1 MLLERNQAV
10 IGAIMAIVLV
20 VGTVFAVGASGG
32 LFKPGEEIEAEF
44 ADAAGLGPGDFVTV
58 AGIRVGEVLSVEIDG
73 DVARTRFTL
82 NSDGVPSDSTAN
94 IYIRNTLG
102 KRAIA
107 LEPGTSTTYLTGGD
121 VIPVDRTRTPVD
133 LPELGDRSAE
143 LLGEV
148 NVDALQSLITS
159 LADITEGNR
168 QDVDEL
174 LDGLQRVTKVV
185 ADKKDDLGRLIEQAE
200 ILIDAAAD
208 KDQEIVRIIDAFG
221 STLDRVA
228 TRRVEL
234 QRLLAETATASDLSA
249 DLLEERRA
257 QLDRILFELAE
268 DLEIVDDHQVDLA
281 HALAYAGVGVDG
293 FASIGYQNGPA
304 ENDTPHW
311 GNVFVT
317 GLGQAGVGAL
327 LGCGGALDQA
337 LTDALGPDPSCEE
350 VEAPGGADD
359 EEPGD
364 PDNPDGGGA
373 TTRPSAYR
381 GLSELFRVH
390 GGTR

>member
-10 IGAIMAIVLV
+10 IGAIVTLVLLA
-20 VGTVFAVGASGG
+20 GTVFAVSASGG
-32 LFKPGEEIEAEF
+32 AFKPGAQLTAEF
-44 ADAAGLGPGDFVTV
+44 SDAAGLGAGDFVTV
-58 AGIRVGEVLSVEIDG
+58 AGIRVGEVLDVEIDG
-73 DVARTRFTL
+73 DIARARFTL
-82 NSDGVPSDSTAN
+82 ESEGVPDDSTAG
-94 IYIRNTLG
+94 IIIRNTLG

-107 LEPGTSTTYLTGGD
+107 FSPGSSTTYLEAGD
-121 VIPVDRTRTPVD
+121 VVPLERTSTPVD

-148 NVDALQSLITS
+148 NVDALQDLVTS

-174 LDGLQRVTKVV
+174 LDGLQRVTAVV
-185 ADKKDDLGRLIEQAE
+185 ADKREDLGALIERAE
-200 ILIDAAAD
+200 VLIDAAAD
-208 KDQEIVRIIDAFG
+208 KDQEIVRVIDAFG
-221 STLDRVA
+221 STLDRLA
-228 TRRVEL
+228 ARRVDI
-234 QRLLAETATASDLSA
+234 QRLLSETAQTSDLTA

-304 ENDTPHW
+304 ENDTPAW

-317 GLGQAGVGAL
+317 GLGEAGIGAL

-337 LTDALGPDPSCEE
+337 LTEALGPDPSCEP
-350 VEAPGGADD
+350 VETPGGSDD
-359 EEPGD
+359 QASSD
-364 PDNPDGGGA
+364 PDTGLTAPTGF
-373 TTRPSAYR
+373 R
-381 GLSELFRVH
+381 GVSEMFRLS